1 MERVKWVGEGGEDGD
16 RGGNQVRGQ
25 GRTESEDGNQWGGA
39 FLGLTSWRPGM
50 VGLQG

>member
-1 MERVKWVGEGGEDGD
+1 MGEGGEDGD

-25 GRTESEDGNQWGGA
+25 ERTDSENGNQWGS

-50 VGLQG
+50 VGLRG